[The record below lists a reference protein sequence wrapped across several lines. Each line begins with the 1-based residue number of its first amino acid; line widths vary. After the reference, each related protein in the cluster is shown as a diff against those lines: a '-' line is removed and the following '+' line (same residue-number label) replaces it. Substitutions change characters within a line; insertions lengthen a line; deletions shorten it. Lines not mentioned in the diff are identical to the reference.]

1 MFQYGGGA
9 RRLYTRFKLLHLVF
23 IASVCIIF
31 TWSVASWLPDS
42 GKSVS
47 DKKRL
52 QQEILQLSQKYVQV
66 LAEAQKFEPDGP
78 YSSQTTAYDMK
89 KTLAVLLHSLM
100 QRISTLEAQIASIR
114 HGGVPGSLKSIG
126 NFSIQN
132 ASFQR
137 RHLQQQS
144 EDAETVDYIDLLQG
158 AQETC
163 VLQSYRLL
171 AFPECQSKIE
181 WLRAH
186 WKSHSCYEELG
197 VDGSDCSMVRYLSEG
212 RSFITRRLSPFARK
226 IRYRS
231 SGLKF
236 RNQACNGRHGERIF
250 DETMFAFVSTK
261 CSAPFRCL
269 APMPPEGCTRA
280 GILSGRSSLDRGS
293 RKAEVGF
300 KPRTFRPV
308 RNDLLGLLHLIP
320 VDKQHRFSY
329 KFIYDRLTR
338 LWPEMTDAMQTLTQ
352 WSQCPTNT
360 SSPGGAVP
368 DWFASVPLQLENQT
382 SGCPPLWNRPQLT
395 VHLHLGFISLS
406 ASKHF
411 ESSIGRGGPL
421 GELVQWT
428 DLLAALYMLG
438 HRISLS
444 MEINPL
450 LERLRIPEYGKTPCQ
465 VDSNLVDLI
474 FTDITG
480 YRQLR
485 RANVRVPACKFRI
498 LDSFGTE
505 SAFNRQKATWGGLQL
520 NLQQFFT
527 MFPHSPD
534 NTFLGFIV
542 ESFNGS
548 RLSNKRTWSGKPVGL
563 VYGKERYMWKGSD
576 DYLQVLSEFLE
587 LHGNVADASD
597 AKLPSFVRNHNRSYG
612 QDYLS
617 LLTSSQVM
625 VGLGFPYEGPAPLEA
640 IANGLVFLNPR
651 FTPPRGRGN
660 TAFFADKPTTRKLT
674 SQQPYLEKYVGEPYS
689 YLVDTQNATALR
701 LTMRRVLAKINSSS
715 AYRPF
720 EFSPLGFLER
730 LNALLT
736 HQSFCDGAA
745 GLGLLQAPLP
755 LPPNSPKEY
764 TFVANLEARVNS
776 VRWPPASSLRVIVAA
791 PGVSCAAACSVVRST
806 NKPSVRP
813 SAEAAVTSEYLL
825 RRSTSLPVSTN
836 VTCPDCLHCAP
847 EHFPTVNNR
856 FTLEKHFEFDCA
868 TIQHH
873 NHPLAPFRWAR
884 NNTCVFQSDRHWFDC
899 VASSETSQLTRICPC
914 RDALPHQSAICTNCL

>member
-1 MFQYGGGA
+1 M
-9 RRLYTRFKLLHLVF
+9 
-23 IASVCIIF
+23 
-31 TWSVASWLPDS
+31 
-42 GKSVS
+42 
-47 DKKRL
+47 
-52 QQEILQLSQKYVQV
+52 
-66 LAEAQKFEPDGP
+66 
-78 YSSQTTAYDMK
+78 

-100 QRISTLEAQIASIR
+100 QRISTLEAQISSIR
-114 HGGVPGSLKSIG
+114 HSGWIPGSLKSSG

-144 EDAETVDYIDLLQG
+144 EDAETIDYIDLLQG

-181 WLRAH
+181 WLRTH

-197 VDGSDCSMVRYLSEG
+197 VDGSDCSIVRYLSEVEG
-212 RSFITRRLSPFARK
+212 HCPAIENRRTALTRPQAKVRTDLS
-226 IRYRS
+226 
-231 SGLKF
+231 
-236 RNQACNGRHGERIF
+236 
-250 DETMFAFVSTK
+250 
-261 CSAPFRCL
+261 
-269 APMPPEGCTRA
+269 
-280 GILSGRSSLDRGS
+280 
-293 RKAEVGF
+293 
-300 KPRTFRPV
+300 
-308 RNDLLGLLHLIP
+308 GLLHLIP
-320 VDKQHRFSY
+320 VDKQHQFSY

-338 LWPEMTDAMQTLTQ
+338 LWPEMTDAMQTLTR
-352 WSQCPTNT
+352 WSQCPNNN
-360 SSPGGAVP
+360 SSPAGSVP

-428 DLLAALYMLG
+428 DLLGTLYMLG
-438 HRISLS
+438 HRVSLS
-444 MEINPL
+444 MEISPT

-548 RLSNKRTWSGKPVGL
+548 RLSNKRAFSGKPIGL

-587 LHGNVADASD
+587 LHGNVADASGT
-597 AKLPSFVRNHNRSYG
+597 KLPRFVRNHNRSYG

-651 FTPPRGRGN
+651 FAPPRGRGN

-701 LTMRRVLAKINSSS
+701 LTMRRVLAKINTSF

-745 GLGLLQAPLP
+745 GLGLLQSPLP
-755 LPPNSPKEY
+755 LPPDA

-776 VRWPPASSLRVIVAA
+776 VRWPPASSLRVLLAA
-791 PGVSCAAACSVVRST
+791 PGLSCATACSVVRST

-813 SAEAAVTSEYLL
+813 SAEVPVNTDYLV
-825 RRSTSLPVSTN
+825 RRSMTLPAPTN

-856 FTLEKHFEFDCA
+856 FTLEKHFEFGC
-868 TIQHH
+868 TTVQHH
-873 NHPLAPFRWAR
+873 NHPLAPFRWTP

-899 VASSETSQLTRICPC
+899 VASSEDLQLTRICPC
-914 RDALPHQSAICTNCL
+914 RDALPHQSAICTSCL